1 MDIYVIVK
9 NITESQE
16 QEKELFLSKKTQVV
30 FNELDDI
37 CNFYY
42 DAIND
47 LHHVSKQFPII
58 FGINAEKNFS
68 PSLKHLLQYVHPED
82 LDRVKNTVHTAISE
96 RTGYQIEYR
105 LLRKDRTVR
114 YVYEQAEIV
123 LNKKGH
129 LEGLVGFIQDNTER
143 KISNDLIEKEDQLAL
158 FNDNPV
164 VGVWSVNVQTDQCL
178 NTSMGI
184 EYISG
189 YTKDDFPCFHQF
201 CPLIAFQ
208 NI

>member
-1 MDIYVIVK
+1 MDIYVIIK
-9 NITESQE
+9 NITEFQE

-58 FGINAEKNFS
+58 FGINAEKIFS
-68 PSLKHLLQYVHPED
+68 PSLKHQLQYVHPED
-82 LDRVKNTVHTAISE
+82 LDRVKNTVYTTISE

-123 LNKKGH
+123 LDKKGH
-129 LEGLVGFIQDNTER
+129 LDGLIGFIQDNTER
-143 KISNDLIEKEDQLAL
+143 KISNDLLEKENQLAL
-158 FNDNPV
+158 LNDNPI

-189 YTKDDFPCFHQF
+189 YTKDDS
-201 CPLIAFQ
+201 LIAFQ
-208 NI
+208 NL